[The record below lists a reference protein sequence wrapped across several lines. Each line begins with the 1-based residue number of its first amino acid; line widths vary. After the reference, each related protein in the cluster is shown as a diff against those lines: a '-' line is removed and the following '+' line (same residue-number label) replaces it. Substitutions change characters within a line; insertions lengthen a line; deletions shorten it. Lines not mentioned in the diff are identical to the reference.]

1 MTAEIKEKPRKVKPE
16 RTYIISVRLT
26 EEEMAEVE
34 QAVDIAGG
42 MPKGTFARLAVV
54 RAARA
59 ENAKAL
65 GL

>member
-1 MTAEIKEKPRKVKPE
+1 MTDEMKEKSRKTKQE
-16 RTYIISVRLT
+16 RTCIISVRLT
-26 EEEMAEVE
+26 QEEMEEVE
-34 QAVDIAGG
+34 QAADLAGG

-59 ENAKAL
+59 ENAKTL

>member
-1 MTAEIKEKPRKVKPE
+1 MNTEMKEKPRKAKPE
-16 RTYIISVRLT
+16 RTCIISVRLT
-26 EEEMAEVE
+26 QEEMEEVE
-34 QAVDIAGG
+34 QAADLTGG

>member
-1 MTAEIKEKPRKVKPE
+1 MNAEIKEKHRKVKPE
-16 RTYIISVRLT
+16 RTYIVSVRLT

-34 QAVDIAGG
+34 QAADIAGG

>member
-1 MTAEIKEKPRKVKPE
+1 MNAEIKEKPRKTKAE

-34 QAVDIAGG
+34 QAADIAGG

>member
-1 MTAEIKEKPRKVKPE
+1 MNDEMKEKSRRTKQE

-26 EEEMAEVE
+26 QEEMEEVE
-34 QAVDIAGG
+34 QAADIAGG

-54 RAARA
+54 CAARA